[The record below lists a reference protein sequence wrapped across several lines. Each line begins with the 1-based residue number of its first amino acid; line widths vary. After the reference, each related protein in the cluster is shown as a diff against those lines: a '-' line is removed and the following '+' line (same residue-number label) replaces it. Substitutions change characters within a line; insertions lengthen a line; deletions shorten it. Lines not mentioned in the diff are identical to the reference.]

1 MQINLLSVP
10 TRAKVFG
17 LSAVIFLTLAAC
29 AQIMTSKSDTSSL
42 FNRLGGLPAI
52 TAVVDQFVAN
62 VAADTRINAYFAETD
77 IPHFKAELVDQIC
90 EATGGPC
97 VYTGD
102 DMVTA
107 HKGLGISNADFNA
120 LGEDLAA
127 ALDQFNVPD
136 REKNELLAALG
147 AMQGDIVEE

>member
-1 MQINLLSVP
+1 MQTHFPRLSIHS
-10 TRAKVFG
+10 KIIS
-17 LSAVIFLTLAAC
+17 LSTAIVLTLAGCDQMLA
-29 AQIMTSKSDTSSL
+29 SKSDTASL
-42 FNRLGGLPAI
+42 YNRLGGQPAI
-52 TAVVDQFVAN
+52 VAVVDKFVAN
-62 VAADTRINAYFAETD
+62 VAADSRINSYFAKTD

-127 ALDQFNVPD
+127 ALDHFNVPEQ
-136 REKNELLAALG
+136 EKGELLGALG